1 MNIAVINIKDLI
13 KYVLILVS
21 LIILI
26 IASIKIVK
34 GKEEL
39 KETEMISENDNSSFL
54 YCLDMEVPLMSNGED
69 DEVKQ
74 KNVDNKP
81 YKILEA
87 QIAMLYNIGEKNN
100 EEKITNEQIINNT
113 NEQEENKEEDLNK
126 TIEIAEN
133 LETKVINENNIA
145 ASFTDAE
152 NDIQIKNQSKYDVK
166 ELIAN
171 SNYQL
176 KNKDKVIIYHTHTC
190 ESYTSSEKYNY
201 DMTGTYRTTDLNYT
215 VAKVRRRIR
224 GMLKAIRKN
233 SST

>member
-1 MNIAVINIKDLI
+1 
-13 KYVLILVS
+13 
-21 LIILI
+21 
-26 IASIKIVK
+26 
-34 GKEEL
+34 
-39 KETEMISENDNSSFL
+39 MISENDNSSFL

-166 ELIAN
+166 ELISN

-201 DMTGTYRTTDLNYT
+201 DMTGTYRTTDLNYS
-215 VAKVRRRIR
+215 VARVRRRIR